1 MLSDKSKEREAELGN
16 SIFFFNIF
24 HTNATD
30 DLFKCF
36 LGGLTFRVM
45 LIKHLRLPQFFFN

>member
-1 MLSDKSKEREAELGN
+1 VLSDKSKEREAELGN